1 MGEPM
6 EIKPDIISDVRSFM
20 KSRVILSAA
29 ELDFFS
35 KLDGNF
41 VSAKELAEMSG
52 LDERAT
58 TRILDCLVTYDLLEK
73 KNNRYQT
80 TEKGSQLSSLS
91 RESRLPMVKHMN
103 HIWNNWS
110 RLTDVIKKGTNPYL
124 RPVVDSES
132 KVDRNAFIGAM
143 HVVARRISTK
153 IADAY
158 DLSSFKKL
166 LDIGGGS
173 GAYTIAFLKKN
184 PQLNAVIFDLNGV
197 IPITEEKV
205 RENNFQDRVDFVVGD
220 FYVDDL
226 PTGCDIALLSAII
239 HQNSPQ
245 QNIELYRKIYYAI
258 DPGGRLIIRDH
269 IMDESR
275 TNPPAG
281 ALFALNM
288 LVNTQGGDTY
298 TFREVKDTL
307 IDAGFVDVKLVIS
320 GKEMDCLV
328 EAKKPNSY
336 KPG

>member
-1 MGEPM
+1 M
-6 EIKPDIISDVRSFM
+6 ETKPDIIPEVRSFM

-29 ELDFFS
+29 EFDFCS
-35 KLDGNF
+35 RLDGNF
-41 VSAKELAEMSG
+41 LSAKELAEMSG

-58 TRILDCLVTYDLLEK
+58 TRILDCLITYGLLEK
-73 KNNRYQT
+73 ENNRYRT
-80 TEKGSQLSSLS
+80 TEKGSQLSSLN

-110 RLTDVIKKGTNPYL
+110 RLTEVIKKGTNPYL

-132 KVDRNAFIGAM
+132 KADRNAFIGAM
-143 HVVARRISTK
+143 HVAARRISAK

-173 GAYTIAFLKKN
+173 GAYTIAFLNKN
-184 PQLNAVIFDLNGV
+184 PHLNAVIFDLEGV
-197 IPITEEKV
+197 IPIAKEKIH
-205 RENNFQDRVDFVVGD
+205 ENNFQDKVDFVVGD

-226 PTGCDIALLSAII
+226 PYGCDIALLSAII

-245 QNIELYRKIYYAI
+245 QNAELYCKIYKAL
-258 DPGGRLIIRDH
+258 DPGGTLIIRDH

-298 TFREVKDTL
+298 TFGEVKDTL
-307 IDAGFVDVKLVIS
+307 KTSGFIDVKLVIS

-328 EAKKPNSY
+328 EAIKPNS
-336 KPG
+336 K

>member
-1 MGEPM
+1 M
-6 EIKPDIISDVRSFM
+6 SD
-20 KSRVILSAA
+20 
-29 ELDFFS
+29 
-35 KLDGNF
+35 
-41 VSAKELAEMSG
+41 
-52 LDERAT
+52 LDERGT

-73 KNNRYQT
+73 ENNRYRT
-80 TEKGSQLSSLS
+80 TEKGSQLSSMS

-110 RLTDVIKKGTNPYL
+110 RLTEVIKKGTNPYI

-132 KVDRNAFIGAM
+132 KADRNAFIGAM
-143 HVVARRISTK
+143 HVAARRISAK

-173 GAYTIAFLKKN
+173 GAYTIAFLNKN
-184 PQLNAVIFDLNGV
+184 PQLNAVIFDLNSV
-197 IPITEEKV
+197 IPITKEKV
-205 RENNFQDRVDFVVGD
+205 RENNFQDRVNFVAGD

-245 QNIELYRKIYYAI
+245 QNVELYRKIYHAL
-258 DPGGRLIIRDH
+258 DPGGKLIIRDH

-275 TNPPAG
+275 TDPPAG

-288 LVNTQGGDTY
+288 LVNTKAGDTY
-298 TFREVKDTL
+298 TFGEVKDTL
-307 IDAGFVDVKLVIS
+307 NTAGFEEVKLVIS

-328 EAKKPNSY
+328 EAIKRNPQ
-336 KPG
+336 

>member
-1 MGEPM
+1 M
-6 EIKPDIISDVRSFM
+6 ETKPDIIPEVRSFM

-35 KLDGNF
+35 RLDGNF
-41 VSAKELAEMSG
+41 LSAKELAETSG

-58 TRILDCLVTYDLLEK
+58 TRILDCLITYDLLEK
-73 KNNRYQT
+73 ENNRYRT
-80 TEKGSQLSSLS
+80 TEKGSQLSSQN

-103 HIWNNWS
+103 HIWKNWS
-110 RLTDVIKKGTNPYL
+110 HLTEVIKKGTNPYV

-132 KVDRNAFIGAM
+132 KADRNAFIGAM
-143 HVVARRISTK
+143 HVAARRISAK

-173 GAYTIAFLKKN
+173 GAYTIAFLNKN
-184 PQLNAVIFDLNGV
+184 PNLNAVIFDLEGV
-197 IPITEEKV
+197 IPIAKEKIH
-205 RENNFQDRVDFVVGD
+205 ENNFQDKVDFVVGD

-226 PTGCDIALLSAII
+226 PYGCDIALLSAII

-245 QNIELYRKIYYAI
+245 QNVELYRKIYKAL
-258 DPGGRLIIRDH
+258 DPGGTLIIRDH

-275 TNPPAG
+275 INPPAG

-307 IDAGFVDVKLVIS
+307 KTAGFEDVKLVIS

-328 EAKKPNSY
+328 ESMKPNS
-336 KPG
+336 K